1 METSNSP
8 NPAESTAVETASPTE
23 TLQVNDTA
31 NPLAAAP
38 EPAKPVSLKDA
49 IMSRKEKGSPD
60 VSITVEDEKSKDPEK
75 PADPAAPVVVDPAAA
90 AAAPKYEPNF
100 KYKAFGKEKEIPE
113 TFRSIIKDAD
123 SEKQVREVFTRAEA
137 FDDMKGRY
145 ENVSNQH
152 QQTLNNFTALDRDV
166 KRVMGF
172 RNKGD
177 LDNFFASIRLSDAEI
192 IHHLQNKASYMGDP
206 AQKQQYQQ
214 QVDQR
219 AQMLTQQEQYEN
231 LQQSYSTQAVQA
243 RAMQLDMVLSRPD
256 VSGVASAWDSK
267 SGEIGSFRDL
277 VIQEATSLSI
287 LHKQDISAEQ
297 AVNIVLQKF
306 GKLVQ
311 QPAPQ
316 APVVA
321 PQAPAPTPEA
331 APQAPAQPVVV
342 AKPVIPIM
350 NGKGTSPVKQVPKSL
365 DDLKRMGKEAARAE
379 ASGL

>member
-1 METSNSP
+1 
-8 NPAESTAVETASPTE
+8 
-23 TLQVNDTA
+23 
-31 NPLAAAP
+31 
-38 EPAKPVSLKDA
+38 
-49 IMSRKEKGSPD
+49 
-60 VSITVEDEKSKDPEK
+60 
-75 PADPAAPVVVDPAAA
+75 
-90 AAAPKYEPNF
+90 
-100 KYKAFGKEKEIPE
+100 
-113 TFRSIIKDAD
+113 
-123 SEKQVREVFTRAEA
+123 
-137 FDDMKGRY
+137 
-145 ENVSNQH
+145 
-152 QQTLNNFTALDRDV
+152 
-166 KRVMGF
+166 
-172 RNKGD
+172 
-177 LDNFFASIRLSDAEI
+177 
-192 IHHLQNKASYMGDP
+192 MGDP